1 MTNKSFLQLSPS
13 QLSNNC
19 TMMQTKQLL
28 ISRITLPTFKWLLNT
43 VKVILLNVTDIVM
56 DHKTNTLLQTNQIS
70 FKFCSLHLKLPHK
83 FNRISKHKTL
93 KILMKHMQYRQRM
106 LQVCPNIYLL
116 LSQHHISIITLKK
129 VDIIQDTMGKDKT
142 LDKETLKPV
151 KGSSIN

>member
-1 MTNKSFLQLSPS
+1 
-13 QLSNNC
+13 
-19 TMMQTKQLL
+19 
-28 ISRITLPTFKWLLNT
+28 
-43 VKVILLNVTDIVM
+43 
-56 DHKTNTLLQTNQIS
+56 
-70 FKFCSLHLKLPHK
+70 
-83 FNRISKHKTL
+83 
-93 KILMKHMQYRQRM
+93 MQYRQRM